1 MEEQYFI
8 RHITVNQVR
17 LIKNFAIPLDQNKR
31 KHLIITGKNGSGKTS
46 VLQQINKNISSLN
59 AKEYSLLGR
68 REQVLRDYILED
80 RRLQRKIGELQKV
93 LSTKEQKLQFVV
105 HDDKGKEVFQK
116 SVDLDFVWTKYE
128 QEIGELKE
136 RRLRVQ
142 QRIEMARQRID
153 RFSTVRIDFSNPDT
167 LIDRIENEDFVY
179 VFFEARRSGG
189 MSGDIRF
196 RQDIDR
202 ITKYRQFADYIS
214 SLKIE
219 YLFEKE
225 KNNHKRTR
233 EIQAWFNKFE
243 EFLRNIFKR
252 KDLKLIFKFS
262 DQKMQCFIS
271 YNNQEFDFNQLSDGY
286 SALLM
291 IVAELIMQMSGKGM
305 RISYDMQGVVLIDEV
320 ETHLHIAL
328 QKEVMPYLCELFPN
342 IQFIVTTH
350 SPFVLSSLE
359 NAVVCDLEKKI
370 ITEDLSACPYDALIE
385 GYFDNDQY
393 SNSIKEKIDIY
404 ERLLD
409 VKTRTK
415 HQEEE
420 MKKIKKYLFNI
431 SVSNAPELEA
441 KISEL
446 RLKEKLVDMRRER
459 E

>member
-46 VLQQINKNISSLN
+46 VLQEIDKNISSMN

-68 REQVLRDYILED
+68 REEVLRDYILEE
-80 RRLQRKIGELQKV
+80 RRLKKRIAEIQK
-93 LSTKEQKLQFVV
+93 LLDTKKQDLQFVV
-105 HDDKGKEVFQK
+105 HDDEGKKIFQK
-116 SVDLDFVWTKYE
+116 NMNLDFVWNKYE

-153 RFSTVRIDFSNPDT
+153 RFSTIQLDFNNSDT
-167 LIDRIENEDFVY
+167 LIDRIEDENFIY

-189 MSGDIRF
+189 MSGDVRF
-196 RQDIDR
+196 RGDIGR
-202 ITKYRQFADYIS
+202 TTKYRKFADYIG
-214 SLKIE
+214 SLKVE

-225 KNNHKRTR
+225 KRNHKRTR
-233 EIQAWFNKFE
+233 EIQKWFDGFE
-243 EFLRNIFKR
+243 DFLRKIFK
-252 KDLKLIFKFS
+252 KDKLRLIFKFL
-262 DQKMQCFIS
+262 DQKMQCFIA
-271 YNNQEFDFNQLSDGY
+271 YEGQEFDFNQLSDGY

-291 IVAELIMQMSGKGM
+291 IVAELIMQMSEKRM

-393 SNSIKEKIDIY
+393 SNSIKEKIDTY

-415 HQEEE
+415 HQEE

-446 RLKEKLVDMRRER
+446 RLKERLVDMRRER